1 MLKSVF
7 YIINL
12 LGTDEDRII
21 RELMAYTTIQRQLIK
36 SKYFALYGK
45 KLEEDLASELSGP
58 FLQAIIGLLTPT
70 DEYEAHILKKAIEV
84 KT

>member
-1 MLKSVF
+1 MLV
-7 YIINL
+7 
-12 LGTDEDRII
+12 
-21 RELMAYTTIQRQLIK
+21 IQRQLIK

-70 DEYEAHILKKAIEV
+70 DEYEAHTTNLTINLSLTENDISYLHL
-84 KT
+84 